1 MANIGNKLIDAIKDK
16 GKNIESEMS
25 FFQHIEALRWHL
37 IRACLAIIVFT
48 GFAFYYYSYIWSKI
62 IMAPMNL
69 NFWTYRRMCDLGAL
83 LHMDGF
89 CITKIPGHLINTEMA
104 GQFTL
109 QINSSIII
117 GVMLGF
123 PYLLWEIWRFI
134 KPALHEKERKAA
146 SGFVM
151 YATVLFLIGVMF
163 GYYVIAP
170 ESIAFLANYQVSSSI
185 ENMFTI
191 DSYLSSVTTLTLAT
205 GIVFELP
212 ILVYILSSLGILTP
226 TFMRSTRRYA
236 IVIILIVAA
245 IITPT
250 PDMLTM
256 TIVSLP
262 LLALY
267 EVGIVVSAVVEKRR
281 FKRNKDIMVS

>member
-1 MANIGNKLIDAIKDK
+1 MANIFNKFINTVKEK
-16 GKNIESEMS
+16 GQSIESEMS
-25 FFQHIEALRWHL
+25 FFEHLEALRWHL
-37 IRACLAIIVFT
+37 IRACLAVLVFT
-48 GFAFYYYSYIWSKI
+48 GVAFAYYDTIWNNV
-62 IMAPMNL
+62 IMGPMNI
-69 NFWTYRRMCDLGAL
+69 NFWTYRMMCKLGDV

-109 QINSSIII
+109 QINSSIVI
-117 GVMLGF
+117 GIMLGF

-146 SGFVM
+146 SGFVV
-151 YATVLFLIGVMF
+151 YATILFLIGVMF

-170 ESIAFLANYQVSSSI
+170 ESIAFLANYQVSDKI
-185 ENMFTI
+185 ENLFSI

-205 GIVFELP
+205 GLVFELP
-212 ILVYILSSLGILTP
+212 IVVFVLSSLSILTP

-236 IVIILIVAA
+236 IIIILVVAA

-256 TIVSLP
+256 SIVSAP
-262 LLALY
+262 LLLLY
-267 EVGIVVSAVVEKRR
+267 EVGIIVSAVVEKRR
-281 FKRNKDIMVS
+281 NKRNNELTIL

>member
-1 MANIGNKLIDAIKDK
+1 MYSRLINKIKEKGNTL
-16 GKNIESEMS
+16 ESEMS
-25 FFQHIEALRWHL
+25 FFEHLEALRWHL
-37 IRACLAIIVFT
+37 IRACLAIVVFT
-48 GFAFYYYSYIWSKI
+48 GVAFAYYDIIWNKI
-62 IMAPMNL
+62 IMGPMDL
-69 NFWTYRRMCDLGAL
+69 HFWTYRMMCNLGNF

-117 GVMLGF
+117 GIMLGF
-123 PYLLWEIWRFI
+123 PYLLWELWRFI

-146 SGFVM
+146 SGFVV
-151 YATVLFLIGVMF
+151 YASFLFVLGVLF

-170 ESIAFLANYQVSSSI
+170 ESIAFLANYQVSDKI
-185 ENMFTI
+185 ENLFSI

-212 ILVYILSSLGILTP
+212 ILVYVLSTLGILTP
-226 TFMRSTRRYA
+226 KFMRSTRRYA

-245 IITPT
+245 VITPT

-256 TIVSLP
+256 SIVSAP
-262 LLALY
+262 LLVLY
-267 EVGIVVSAVVEKRR
+267 EVGILVSAVVERR
-281 FKRNKDIMVS
+281 KIRREKDLIVL